1 MTLSSR
7 EIKYYSSL
15 RQKKHREKEGKFLIE
30 GVHLVEECLN
40 SSFFIESIAVRENVD
55 EEKIM
60 ELINEAGKK
69 QIAVYFLKAGLFNK
83 LTETES
89 SQGIAAIV
97 HKKKDNNHNV
107 LTGYKTVLALDRVTD
122 PGNLGTIIRTAYWFG
137 TDCVLLGE
145 DSVDLYNSKV
155 IRSTQGAMFH
165 IDVRTHVKLTEILR
179 GLRTNGFDV
188 FLFSLSGKQNL
199 PESKAG
205 RKNVLVFGNETE
217 GISRDLFN
225 YGFNNVKIE
234 GYSNCESLNIA
245 VSCGIALYEFK
256 KRLNELG

>member
-1 MTLSSR
+1 
-7 EIKYYSSL
+7 
-15 RQKKHREKEGKFLIE
+15 
-30 GVHLVEECLN
+30 
-40 SSFFIESIAVRENVD
+40 
-55 EEKIM
+55 
-60 ELINEAGKK
+60 
-69 QIAVYFLKAGLFNK
+69 
-83 LTETES
+83 
-89 SQGIAAIV
+89 
-97 HKKKDNNHNV
+97 
-107 LTGYKTVLALDRVTD
+107 
-122 PGNLGTIIRTAYWFG
+122 
-137 TDCVLLGE
+137 
-145 DSVDLYNSKV
+145 
-155 IRSTQGAMFH
+155 MFH